1 MLNIKFKM
9 SATVSTP
16 VIVESECNALNL
28 TPKELE
34 KKVRVP
40 TTLPAKYGKFIQ
52 FGYYLLN
59 KLNAVEDE
67 EDSSVPMV
75 DEKLFLEKLRIYD
88 TLENQQAL
96 VQEFFDSSKS
106 INQNLRKMMIQNKRE
121 IAKALAAQNK
131 PVKEKK
137 TRQPRQKK
145 EVVQEEGTVEQP
157 KEKKTRVKK
166 VKAPTTEDQLVN
178 ELVQLASQQDLPQQ
192 IVLQVEETTSAKK
205 DSAKAAVSELVKTIT
220 PIPAEKPVPAK
231 KEKVV
236 KEKVVK
242 EKVVK
247 EKVVKEKVVKEKV
260 VKESKVTEE
269 SKESKEKE
277 SKVTTDTVTP
287 TEDDEELHVSVFEYN
302 LQKYLIDDQNN
313 VYDFQSQ
320 DIIGSLNNGQLILN

>member
-1 MLNIKFKM
+1 VLNIKFKM
-9 SATVSTP
+9 SAIVSTP
-16 VIVESECNALNL
+16 LLV
-28 TPKELE
+28 E

-52 FGYYLLN
+52 FGYYLMN

-96 VQEFFDSSKS
+96 VQEFFDSSKT

-121 IAKALAAQNK
+121 IAKQNK
-131 PVKEKK
+131 PIKEKK

-145 EVVQEEGTVEQP
+145 EVVQEEGTEELP

-192 IVLQVEETTSAKK
+192 IPLPVEEPTSAKK
-205 DSAKAAVSELVKTIT
+205 DSAKKNSAKAAVSELLQTVA
-220 PIPAEKPVPAK
+220 PIPAEKSLPAK

-247 EKVVKEKVVKEKV
+247 EPKVKEVKEPK
-260 VKESKVTEE
+260 VKEVKEPKV
-269 SKESKEKE
+269 KEVKD
-277 SKVTTDTVTP
+277 TTVTP
-287 TEDDEELHVSVFEYN
+287 TDDDEELHVSVFEYN